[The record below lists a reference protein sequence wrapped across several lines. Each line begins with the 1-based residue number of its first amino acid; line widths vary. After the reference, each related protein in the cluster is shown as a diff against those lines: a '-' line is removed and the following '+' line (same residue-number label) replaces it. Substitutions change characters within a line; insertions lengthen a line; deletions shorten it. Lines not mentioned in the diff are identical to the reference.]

1 MRGNTFGIF
10 GFAYITNHETYISE
24 LEKQIGS
31 TVYEREFNINFFNAK
46 KNNLL
51 KFYSQYG
58 YLTDEP
64 SSFYAVYETRL
75 KNNEGKEIIGFFNRN
90 RLDKKWSGIDFST
103 FEDFLNVVQDNLK
116 FRMGRIYFDTW
127 QEGLDFLE
135 ELKETAIPEK
145 WTYNKHSS
153 SIPHPI
159 LKSYI
164 ENTLEKMCKSTDEGY
179 IIFSD
184 DRKYLIFNTGLLDKF
199 FHDIYLICY
208 VDNLNNNLKFKNPFI
223 MKSFSD
229 LNKIKFY
236 KDKVIPNKSIQLPP
250 KVKFFT
256 NVNEVVFQADITI
269 DRNYEKF
276 THIIEERRER
286 FPKEYQNKDTTH
298 LARLL
303 DNSINYAISVAE
315 RNYKLIV
322 PQYRPQDNKLQLL
335 MPIYLN
341 GTYTKTPDFALVLNL
356 EDNLYIPETILPL
369 DAAYQNARLIA
380 KPDDFWLN
388 PEDI

>member
-1 MRGNTFGIF
+1 
-10 GFAYITNHETYISE
+10 
-24 LEKQIGS
+24 
-31 TVYEREFNINFFNAK
+31 
-46 KNNLL
+46 
-51 KFYSQYG
+51 
-58 YLTDEP
+58 
-64 SSFYAVYETRL
+64 
-75 KNNEGKEIIGFFNRN
+75 
-90 RLDKKWSGIDFST
+90 
-103 FEDFLNVVQDNLK
+103 
-116 FRMGRIYFDTW
+116 
-127 QEGLDFLE
+127 
-135 ELKETAIPEK
+135 
-145 WTYNKHSS
+145 
-153 SIPHPI
+153 
-159 LKSYI
+159 
-164 ENTLEKMCKSTDEGY
+164 
-179 IIFSD
+179 
-184 DRKYLIFNTGLLDKF
+184 
-199 FHDIYLICY
+199 
-208 VDNLNNNLKFKNPFI
+208 
-223 MKSFSD
+223 
-229 LNKIKFY
+229 
-236 KDKVIPNKSIQLPP
+236 
-250 KVKFFT
+250 
-256 NVNEVVFQADITI
+256 VNEVVFQADITI